1 MVVQV
6 RKVYSFDAFTLDPDK
21 KLLTC
26 ESAAVHLANRPFQV
40 LLHLIEN
47 RDRMVSR
54 TELLDL
60 FWDGKDVYENTLTKC
75 VGAIR
80 KALNDT
86 LEQPRFIET
95 QWAKGYRFIGALEE
109 SYAQA
114 HHTSAFEIERT
125 RGFKVTVE
133 EEYLEIL
140 PASETITI
148 QTPVPDEKMVSAN
161 LFDEKTISA
170 HPVIKPR
177 QAKLS
182 RRVLAVAVAISAV
195 LLLSVGWLVLHN
207 RLNAA
212 EARSNSLPSAL
223 SPIASIAVLPLKNLS
238 DDAANE
244 YFSDGL
250 TESLITEL
258 SKIDSLRVM
267 SRNSVFTLKGKDI
280 DPREVGRKF
289 DVAAILEGSIRK
301 SGDSVRVEVRL
312 VNTKDGSIIWSGN
325 TFNRALKD
333 TFIVQDEIACSVA
346 AGLRVRLC
354 GEAETAKRYTNNV
367 EAYQSYL
374 KGRYFWNK
382 RTSEGIKRSIEHFE
396 QAIAIDP
403 NYALAYA
410 GLADSYVQGIWHAAF
425 DSKAVLR
432 KARAA
437 GLRAVEIDDS
447 LAEAH
452 TALANIYQMDWNWS
466 GAEQEI
472 KRALALNPKLARAHH
487 VDAFHQAIM
496 GRHEEAIAAIKQ
508 AQALDPLNMIINS
521 DVAEIL
527 SSARRPEEA
536 IEQALEVV
544 EMDPDFANAHLFLAT
559 VYHISGRA
567 EESLEEYLK
576 AKALNGE
583 SAARIAALRKAYGE
597 KGLKGIYQKELEEIL
612 KKRASGAYYSPI
624 HLAQMYVLLDQKESA
639 FKWLEIAYADHSAEM
654 VIIIA
659 WPLFD
664 PLRSDPRFADLLR
677 RIGLSE

>member
-6 RKVYSFDAFTLDPDK
+6 RKIYSLDEFTLDPDK
-21 KLLTC
+21 KLLAC
-26 ESAAVHLANRPFQV
+26 EGATVHLANRPFQV

-95 QWAKGYRFIGALEE
+95 QWAKGYRFVGELEE

-114 HHTSAFEIERT
+114 HHTSTFEIERT
-125 RGFKVTVE
+125 RGFKLIVE

-140 PASETITI
+140 PDSEVAT
-148 QTPVPDEKMVSAN
+148 QAPLPDEKMVSTT
-161 LFDEKTISA
+161 LPDEKAISA
-170 HPVIKPR
+170 NSVIQAL

-182 RRVLAVAVAISAV
+182 RRALALALALSAV
-195 LLLSVGWLVLHN
+195 LLLSVGWLALRNRSGSAETRSHALH
-207 RLNAA
+207 AT
-212 EARSNSLPSAL
+212 S
-223 SPIASIAVLPLKNLS
+223 SPIPSIVVLPLKNLS

-250 TESLITEL
+250 TESFITEL
-258 SKIDSLRVM
+258 AKIDGLRVI
-267 SRNSVFTLKGKDI
+267 SRNSAFTFKGKDV

-289 DVAAILEGSIRK
+289 DVAAILEGSVRKNGDTIRV
-301 SGDSVRVEVRL
+301 DVRL

-325 TFNRALKD
+325 TYDRALKD
-333 TFIVQDEIACSVA
+333 ILAVQDEIACSVA
-346 AGLRVRLC
+346 AGLRVKLC
-354 GEAETAKRYTNNV
+354 VEAIEVKHATNNID
-367 EAYQSYL
+367 AYQAYL
-374 KGRYFWNK
+374 KGRYYWNK
-382 RTSEGIKRSIEHFE
+382 RTPEGIKRSIEHFE
-396 QAIAIDP
+396 QAISIDP

-410 GLADSYVQGIWHAAF
+410 GLADSYSQGIWHVPFNPKDVLPKAKAAAF
-425 DSKAVLR
+425 QAIK
-432 KARAA
+432 
-437 GLRAVEIDDS
+437 IDNH

-452 TALANIYQMDWNWS
+452 TALGNIYQMDWDWA

-472 KRALALNPKLARAHH
+472 LRALALNPRLARAHH
-487 VDAFHQAIM
+487 VHAFHLASM
-496 GRHEEAIAAIKQ
+496 GRQEEALAAIKQ

-527 SSARRPEEA
+527 SSARRPQE
-536 IEQALEVV
+536 ALEQGLKVV
-544 EMDPDFANAHLFLAT
+544 EMDPNFANAHLFLAT
-559 VYHISGRA
+559 VYHINGRA
-567 EESLEEYLK
+567 EESAEEYLK
-576 AKALNGE
+576 AMALNGE
-583 SAARIAALRKAYGE
+583 SAARLAMLRKAYQE
-597 KGLKGIYQKELEEIL
+597 KGLKGIYQKELEEVL
-612 KKRASGAYYSPI
+612 KKRASGGYYSPV
-624 HLAQMYVLLDQKESA
+624 HMAQLYILLDQKEAA
-639 FKWLEIAYADHSAEM
+639 FKWLEIAYRDHSAQM
-654 VIIIA
+654 VIIKA

>member
-6 RKVYSFDAFTLDPDK
+6 RKFYSLSEFTLDPDK

-26 ESAAVHLANRPFQV
+26 EGAAVHLANRPFQV

-54 TELLDL
+54 TELLDR

-95 QWAKGYRFIGALEE
+95 QWAKGYRFIGALDEDDWLTN
-109 SYAQA
+109 Q
-114 HHTSAFEIERT
+114 TSSFEIEKT
-125 RGFKVTVE
+125 RGLKVVVE

-140 PASETITI
+140 PDQETTQASMPEETLAATNLPPEKRISI
-148 QTPVPDEKMVSAN
+148 HSIIRAAQTLHSGRT
-161 LFDEKTISA
+161 L
-170 HPVIKPR
+170 
-177 QAKLS
+177 
-182 RRVLAVAVAISAV
+182 VLAGALSV
-195 LLLSVGWLVLHN
+195 LLALSLGWLGLHQ
-207 RLNAA
+207 RFDSA
-212 EARSNSLPSAL
+212 EARGGALPISS
-223 SPIASIAVLPLKNLS
+223 SPIPSIAVLPLKNLS

-267 SRNSVFTLKGKDI
+267 SRNSVFTLKGKDV

-312 VNTKDGSIIWSGN
+312 VNTRDGSVIWSGN
-325 TFNRALKD
+325 TYDRALKD
-333 TFIVQDEIACSVA
+333 TFVVQDEIACSVA
-346 AGLRVRLC
+346 AGLRVKLC
-354 GEAETAKRYTNNV
+354 GELEMAKRYTNNV

-374 KGRYFWNK
+374 KGRYYWNK
-382 RTSEGIKRSIEHFE
+382 RTPDGIRRSIEYYE
-396 QAIAIDP
+396 QAIAIDTD
-403 NYALAYA
+403 YALAYA

-425 DSKAVLR
+425 DAKAVLR

-437 GLRAVEIDDS
+437 ALRAVEIDDN

-452 TALANIYQMDWNWS
+452 TALANIYQMDWDWA
-466 GAEQEI
+466 GTEQEI
-472 KRALALNPKLARAHH
+472 NRALALNPRLARAHH
-487 VDAFHQAIM
+487 IHAFHLAIM
-496 GRHEEAIAAIKQ
+496 GRHDEAVAAIKQ

-527 SSARRPEEA
+527 SSARRPDEA
-536 IEQALEVV
+536 IEQGLKVV
-544 EMDPDFANAHLFLAT
+544 EMDPNFANAHLFLAT
-559 VYHISGRA
+559 AYHINGRA

-583 SAARIAALRKAYGE
+583 SPKRIAALRKAYE
-597 KGLKGIYQKELEEIL
+597 KKGLKGVYQKELDEVL
-612 KKRASGAYYSPI
+612 KKRASGGYYSPI
-624 HLAQMYVLLDQKESA
+624 HLAQLYILLDQKEAA

-654 VIIIA
+654 VIVKP

-664 PLRSDPRFADLLR
+664 PLRSDPRFADLMR
-677 RIGLSE
+677 RIGFSE